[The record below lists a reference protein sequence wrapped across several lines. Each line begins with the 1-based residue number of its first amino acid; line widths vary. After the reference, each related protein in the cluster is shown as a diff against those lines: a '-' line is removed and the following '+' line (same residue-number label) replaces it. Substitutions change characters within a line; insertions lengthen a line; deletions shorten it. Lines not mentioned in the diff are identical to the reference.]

1 MVKRIFLF
9 CFLALLASTPA
20 IAQTIT
26 FTWDPHDQAAVIE
39 GFKLYQSKQ
48 SGNYTSTPVATFTG
62 GSLTTGTIAKPTQPG
77 RYYWVLTS
85 FMADPAG
92 GVLESTYSNEVTDV
106 VKPKA
111 PTGFARVLGTVASAP
126 YNATKTVGRAVKSI
140 FVNERGLRI
149 Q

>member
-1 MVKRIFLF
+1 MKHLFLF
-9 CFLALLASTPA
+9 CFLVLLASTPA

-26 FTWDPHDQAAVIE
+26 FAWDTHPEAAVIE
-39 GFKLYQSKQ
+39 GFKLYQAKQ
-48 SGNYTSTPVATFTG
+48 SGNYTTTPVATFTG
-62 GSLTTGTIAKPTQPG
+62 GSLTTGTIAKPTSPG
-77 RYYWVLTS
+77 RYYWVITA
-85 FMADPAG
+85 FMPDPVG

-111 PTGFARVLGTVASAP
+111 PTGFARVLGAIASAP
-126 YNATKTVGRAVKSI
+126 RDAIVAIGKAVKGI